1 MDIRTKII
9 INLPEPLIEALQ
21 ITEDTPF
28 LVRFEDGSLIIEPLF
43 LDGEDSGEDFSPS
56 SGYCG
61 CREEEEEDEYPDGF
75 EDGYEEGYRFGFHD
89 GSNMRKFNKS
99 YPRDCGI
106 DCDYDCR
113 NCRCR

>member
-43 LDGEDSGEDFSPS
+43 LDGEDSGEDL

-61 CREEEEEDEYPDGF
+61 CREEEEGDEYPDGF

>member
-9 INLPEPLIEALQ
+9 INLPEPLIEALE
-21 ITEDTPF
+21 ITEDTSF

-43 LDGEDSGEDFSPS
+43 LDGEDSGEVLSR
-56 SGYCG
+56 YCG
-61 CREEEEEDEYPDGF
+61 CGEEEDENEYPDGF